1 MGLAVAAAQVAKQG
15 KPRPQHISGS
25 AAILQSFSEMQ
36 ENKS

>member
-25 AAILQSFSEMQ
+25 SAILQRFSEMQ
-36 ENKS
+36 ENKL